1 MQRGVAV
8 LSILAALELGC
19 AHAARPGAAPRS
31 APPLETARSGPTMA
45 VREVP
50 PTSFKDPKRA
60 QKIAAA
66 LPKIHD
72 VVAKF
77 AADDRLVG
85 LAVGVVVDGALVFGE
100 GFGKM
105 HAETGGAVDIHSAF
119 RIGSITKVFTGM
131 TALRLWEEGRL
142 DLDAPAATVL
152 PELVTIAYPSADA
165 RPLTVRDILS
175 HTAGLPRDPDLPV
188 PAPAGGYTREDVM
201 HAIDGLS
208 LVRAPGVASEYSNL
222 GFILLGHILAA
233 VSNQPFGLAIR
244 EAILQPLG
252 MKETVWEA
260 DEVSPTRLTSGHV
273 VVDGALKP
281 LSPRPHNALS
291 AAGGLFSTVDDLAR
305 FVAFQ
310 LDAWPPRADADDAP
324 LARSTLREAQR
335 LRAHRSFRARTT
347 ADEAATGGIEGGES
361 GVGMP
366 WSVSHGCEQTYVV
379 GHNGA
384 VDGFH
389 ATVRML
395 PNAGIGIIV
404 LGNASWADTD
414 AIAVAIQR
422 VLAKAGALG
431 NRAPQPLPELTQAA
445 ENVLGLFPDWDEPTF
460 AKWGAQGW
468 SHPASAAA
476 LGANMRWLHK
486 ALGACTLGKLKRPL
500 SAWSGVFDAK
510 CEHGDIEL
518 TLSLTTAATPKIADI
533 TVDWVNGTPTPEL
546 HDAALAAA
554 PLLTAFDPATFEALF
569 SPGFGRTRLDRALAD
584 VKFEHGAC
592 TLDKPLEV
600 RGPREAVYALKC
612 EKGTAKVG
620 VTLDRGTPARIVT
633 FNVVSTGA
641 LPACR

>member
-1 MQRGVAV
+1 MHRGVAV

-19 AHAARPGAAPRS
+19 AHGARSGVASRS
-31 APPLETARSGPTMA
+31 APPLETARMGPTMA

-50 PTSFKDPKRA
+50 PAIFKDPKRE

-72 VVAKF
+72 VVAQYV
-77 AADDRLVG
+77 ATDRLVG
-85 LAVGVVVDGALVFGE
+85 LAVGVVLDDTLVFAE
-100 GFGKM
+100 GFGKS
-105 HAETGGAVDIHSAF
+105 HAEDGGAVDTHSAF
-119 RIGSITKVFTGM
+119 RIGSITKVFTAM

-142 DLDAPAATVL
+142 DLDAPAAAAL
-152 PELVTIAYPSADA
+152 PELAMIAYPSADA

-188 PAPAGGYTREDVM
+188 PYPVGGYTRDDVM

-222 GFILLGHILAA
+222 GFILLGHIIAA
-233 VSNQPFGLAIR
+233 ASKQPFGLAIR

-260 DEVSPTRLTSGHV
+260 GEVSPARLTSGHV
-273 VVDGALKP
+273 VVDGAVKA

-347 ADEAATGGIEGGES
+347 ADEAALGGVEGGES
-361 GVGMP
+361 GVGLP
-366 WSVSHGCEQTYVV
+366 WSVSHGCEQSYVV

-414 AIAVAIQR
+414 QIAVEIQR
-422 VLAKAGALG
+422 VLAKSGALATRG
-431 NRAPQPLPELTQAA
+431 PQPLPELTEAA
-445 ENVLGLFPDWDEPTF
+445 TRVIELFPQWDEPTF
-460 AKWGAQGW
+460 AKWGAHGW

-476 LGANMRWLHK
+476 LGAKMRWLHK
-486 ALGACTLGKLKRPL
+486 ALGTCKLGQLKRPIG
-500 SAWSGVFDAK
+500 AWSGVFDAK
-510 CEHGDIEL
+510 CEHGDAEL
-518 TLSLTTAATPKIADI
+518 TLTLTTAETPKID
-533 TVDWVNGTPTPEL
+533 TVTIDWVNGTPAPEL
-546 HDAALAAA
+546 QDAAVAAA
-554 PLLTAFDPATFEALF
+554 PLLTAFDAAKFDELF
-569 SPGFGRTRLDRALAD
+569 SPGFGRSRLDRALAD

-592 TLDKPLEV
+592 ALDKPLEV

-641 LPACR
+641 LPTCR